1 MNTQVDE
8 DVKNIQKLLSQG
20 KYQAVYD
27 QYAPVLRD
35 MLFVESPEE
44 WLDFIQQEGTLE
56 EDPLGLYL
64 SARQGACLLL
74 GCYEGDATRKVLDYL
89 KGRIP
94 EELLEKLS
102 GLAPIVI
109 DIDELGGALEKQIVP
124 YQETL
129 TKVGFAFHID
139 FEDIYCAGAYFLS
152 VETQ

>member
-44 WLDFIQQEGTLE
+44 WLDFIQREDKLE
-56 EDPLGLYL
+56 EEPLRLYL
-64 SARQGACLLL
+64 SAWRGLCLLL
-74 GCYEGDATRKVLDYL
+74 GCYEGEATRKVLDWL
-89 KGRIP
+89 KDRIP
-94 EELLEKLS
+94 GELLEKLS

-109 DIDELGGALEKQIVP
+109 DVDELGGTLEKQIAP
-124 YQETL
+124 YQDAL
-129 TKVGFAFHID
+129 TQAGFSVHID

-152 VETQ
+152 VGMQ